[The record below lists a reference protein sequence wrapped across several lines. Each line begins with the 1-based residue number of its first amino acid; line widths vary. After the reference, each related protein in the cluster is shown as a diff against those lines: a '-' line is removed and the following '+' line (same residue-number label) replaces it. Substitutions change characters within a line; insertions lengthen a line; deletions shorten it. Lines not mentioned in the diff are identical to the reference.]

1 MPFGLQQVLIKA
13 ISFLSITDNR
23 RFFIKYLYERFRF
36 HPKMGIDPFN
46 FIKKDISQNV
56 LNKLSGNTFFHW
68 LFIFFFVDMFQIDGH
83 KDFFRPSPLG

>member
-1 MPFGLQQVLIKA
+1 MPFGLQQVIIKA

-23 RFFIKYLYERFRF
+23 RFFIKYSTNDSVFIQRC
-36 HPKMGIDPFN
+36 GIDHFN

-56 LNKLSGNTFFHW
+56 LNKLSGNTFFHR